1 MSVRFWPEALLFLL
15 YLCYILSMDPELK
28 QLLEENLR
36 LSKENNVLLLKIR
49 NIQRWA
55 QITKILYWFVIIAA
69 GVGALYF
76 IKPYLGGILNIYSG
90 GVSDIN
96 SIQGIGGSLNSST
109 WQDLIKEANGQ

>member
-1 MSVRFWPEALLFLL
+1 
-15 YLCYILSMDPELK
+15 MDPELK

-69 GVGALYF
+69 AVGALYF

-96 SIQGIGGSLNSST
+96 SIQSIGGTLNSST

>member
-1 MSVRFWPEALLFLL
+1 
-15 YLCYILSMDPELK
+15 MDPELK

-69 GVGALYF
+69 AVGALYF
-76 IKPYLGGILNIYSG
+76 IKPYLGEY
-90 GVSDIN
+90 
-96 SIQGIGGSLNSST
+96 
-109 WQDLIKEANGQ
+109 